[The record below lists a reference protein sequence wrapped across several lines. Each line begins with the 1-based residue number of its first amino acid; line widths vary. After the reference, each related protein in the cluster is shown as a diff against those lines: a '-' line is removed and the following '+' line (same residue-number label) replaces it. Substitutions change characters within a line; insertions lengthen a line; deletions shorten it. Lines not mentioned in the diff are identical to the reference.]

1 MFYLCKCQFREKKN
15 PALHIEKSPF
25 FVLARN
31 TIMLQRLVIHLSLH
45 YLSSSRLQEV
55 NTNNNFKLLA
65 VKVVAVA
72 YKRFQI

>member
-1 MFYLCKCQFREKKN
+1 MPISRKKN